1 MRAFQ
6 APFGAFTSTVS
17 PTLAPIKAPPSGE
30 SVETPPTL
38 EISTSKRPPC
48 SSST

>member
-17 PTLAPIKAPPSGE
+17 PALAPIKAPPSGE

-38 EISTSKRPPC
+38 EI
-48 SSST
+48 